1 MNRLHARYLVI
12 SAISVAA
19 SAILVQW
26 LLLSLLVR
34 DASLLAGAAFIAGYL
49 GALVA
54 AGTVAIIAG
63 RKAAEG
69 FVDPRIGW
77 IAGIAVGIWVGVGSI
92 IGQVIAGL
100 GLLIQVPNAELRP
113 GLVVVFGLVCFVV
126 SVIAAGLTGRETAQP
141 PEVEEE

>member
-1 MNRLHARYLVI
+1 MSRFHARYLVI
-12 SAISVAA
+12 SIVSVAA

-26 LLLSLLVR
+26 LLLSLLQR

-54 AGTVAIIAG
+54 TGTVAILAG

-69 FVDPRIGW
+69 FVDPRLGW
-77 IAGIAVGIWVGVGSI
+77 VAGLAVGVWVGVGAI
-92 IGQVIAGL
+92 IAQVIAGL
-100 GLLIQVPNAELRP
+100 GLLIQVPNAGLRP
-113 GLVVVFGLVCFVV
+113 GLIVVFGLVCFLV
-126 SVIAAGLTGRETAQP
+126 SVVAAGLTGRETAQP